1 MEQSKWKLFWS
12 QRPPFLIFLLC
23 LASFG
28 LTLFSLSVFVAQKDK
43 IQNPDVLDWN
53 KLLVKMTKL
62 EFCLPSKES
71 NYNLTTLDWTSRS
84 DWTNVTLSVLVSEDF
99 SNAFYQNSKEEIGQ
113 DTNKLVR
120 ARAQIDVKNLG
131 RGIRPEFM
139 NDIII
144 VSFELPQPNSQN
156 PWACLE
162 VQGPKSLLK
171 HLRMNDTTCTQQLQG
186 DFKNIALLAHSPD
199 HKPASWCHKS
209 PSDLPVHLDFEM
221 EFNPDLTM
229 YVTAQD
235 KELIHLHLMVTSV
248 FLFAVLAIVI
258 ITFLIKTVN
267 ANRKSID
274 SRGDHHII
282 MTQFTNEE

>member
-99 SNAFYQNSKEEIGQ
+99 SNAFYQNSKEENGQ

-186 DFKNIALLAHSPD
+186 NLKN
-199 HKPASWCHKS
+199 
-209 PSDLPVHLDFEM
+209 
-221 EFNPDLTM
+221 
-229 YVTAQD
+229 
-235 KELIHLHLMVTSV
+235 LI
-248 FLFAVLAIVI
+248 
-258 ITFLIKTVN
+258 
-267 ANRKSID
+267 
-274 SRGDHHII
+274 
-282 MTQFTNEE
+282 